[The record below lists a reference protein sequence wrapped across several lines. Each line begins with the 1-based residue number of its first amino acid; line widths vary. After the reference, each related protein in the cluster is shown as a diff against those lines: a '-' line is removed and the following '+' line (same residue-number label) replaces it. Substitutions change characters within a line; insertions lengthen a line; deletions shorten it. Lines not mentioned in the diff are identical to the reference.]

1 MSTFLGNQEKTVY
14 IEDVIQQ
21 QKPQKNNISP
31 YLTDKDRER
40 GFFPSCRTDRFDWQ
54 KNNAMLD
61 LNTNKKPAQ
70 QQEQDT
76 QGKWNKLIMKTE
88 NERVSRRC
96 ITPNS
101 NTYQS
106 SQRVLNPNLLGT
118 PKFEGIKVYKNQIN
132 DNWQKRRQDGHE
144 KAIEF
149 KHQKNIDQY
158 IPNEFVIPNTEGREK
173 RDFSRLGRTEF
184 SNREQISQILV
195 DKSLNNICDD
205 SKISKSLT
213 PDRCLYQKTH
223 LKSGLIPTEERNEMQ
238 RINRSKSQKQQGG
251 QIKYL
256 LTDNSSIISNNTNNT
271 HNTCSVEKISKK
283 YVNKQLKHK
292 INEESKD
299 FWKDMTQNDVWK
311 EEIQLRNEFKYG
323 RNCTREYILQ
333 ENPMFKE
340 GSAQSYLDFI
350 SETNLKT
357 DLQRKKQN
365 TVKTTQQRPAC
376 SKSPQNKFQDNILTN
391 TSSANYSQ
399 KDLIVENRVNSK
411 SPFKNSQKEKSE
423 IHSVLS
429 YRTCDNNQQK
439 QSLNYKLQS
448 EYSKSPSSKFNT
460 NVLRNSIKEN
470 LTYSKS
476 PARNSFLTRSET
488 HSNLN
493 LYKQNQH
500 NKQVSQ
506 LSKSPSARIITN
518 QEYPKLQSKSPSRY
532 QSNNTYSKIYS
543 SNNSNNQQKNQR
555 INNEQQNARQN
566 SKSPSQVSQRAP
578 LSQVNNNSNKQIY
591 QNRPRQ
597 QNQQNDDNTSIKSIV
612 QNLFQEKSNYQNQ
625 QNRTQK
631 DNNDNFS
638 ILSYSVS
645 QIGGCSK
652 EQQSPIKKYGNKSC
666 LNEGILFYEDSSVI
680 SHISKLNK
688 SQVSQITTQNKKI
701 INQNQDKENVQF
713 ASQTVKKQR
722 EMSKSPRSSKIGSS
736 QVGSLLKHF

>member
-14 IEDVIQQ
+14 IEDVVQQ
-21 QKPQKNNISP
+21 QKQHKNNVSP

-61 LNTNKKPAQ
+61 LSVNKKPAQ
-70 QQEQDT
+70 QQDQST

-96 ITPNS
+96 MTPNS

-106 SQRVLNPNLLGT
+106 SQRVLNPDLLGT

-144 KAIEF
+144 KAIEL
-149 KHQKNIDQY
+149 KHQKNINQY
-158 IPNEFVIPNTEGREK
+158 IPNEFAIPNTEGREK
-173 RDFSRLGRTEF
+173 RDFNRLGRTEF

-238 RINRSKSQKQQGG
+238 RINRSKSQKLQGS

-256 LTDNSSIISNNTNNT
+256 LTDNSSIISNTTTNT
-271 HNTCSVEKISKK
+271 HKTSSVEKVSKK

-299 FWKDMTQNDVWK
+299 FWKDMIQNDVWK
-311 EEIQLRNEFKYG
+311 EEIKLRNEFKYG

-333 ENPMFKE
+333 ENPMFKDD
-340 GSAQSYLDFI
+340 SAQSYLDFI
-350 SETNLKT
+350 SETNQKA

-365 TVKTTQQRPAC
+365 TNKTSQKGHEC
-376 SKSPQNKFQDNILTN
+376 SKSPQNKLEAN
-391 TSSANYSQ
+391 TISNKQSFNYPQ
-399 KDLIVENRVNSK
+399 KDLLFENHIYSK
-411 SPFKNSQKEKSE
+411 SPLKNSKKENSDMY
-423 IHSVLS
+423 SVLS
-429 YRTCDNNQQK
+429 YKTCDNNYQRQK
-439 QSLNYKLQS
+439 MNLKQQS
-448 EYSKSPSSKFNT
+448 EVSKSPSSKINT
-460 NVLRNSIKEN
+460 NILRNSIKEN
-470 LTYSKS
+470 MSYSKS
-476 PARNSFLTRSET
+476 PVRNSFLARSET
-488 HSNLN
+488 HQNLN
-493 LYKQNQH
+493 LLKQCEN
-500 NKQVSQ
+500 NNQ
-506 LSKSPSARIITN
+506 LSKSPSARIISN
-518 QEYPKLQSKSPSRY
+518 QVYPKQALQSKSPSRY

-543 SNNSNNQQKNQR
+543 SNNSNNNNQQKNYK
-555 INNEQQNARQN
+555 NNQEQQIARQN

-578 LSQVNNNSNKQIY
+578 LSQINNNSNKQVN
-591 QNRPRQ
+591 QSRQ
-597 QNQQNDDNTSIKSIV
+597 IQQNDDNSSIKSIV
-612 QNLFQEKSNYQNQ
+612 QNLFQEKFNYQNQ
-625 QNRTQK
+625 QSKTQN

-645 QIGGCSK
+645 QIGGSSNK
-652 EQQSPIKKYGNKSC
+652 QQSPIKKYGNKSS
-666 LNEGILFYEDSSVI
+666 LNEGILFYESSSAI
-680 SHISKLNK
+680 SRISNLNK
-688 SQVSQITTQNKKI
+688 SKVSQITSQNKKI

-713 ASQTVKKQR
+713 DAQTIKKQR
-722 EMSKSPRSSKIGSS
+722 EMSKSPRSSKISSS

>member
-1 MSTFLGNQEKTVY
+1 MSTFLGTQEKTVY

-21 QKPQKNNISP
+21 QKQHKNNVSP

-61 LNTNKKPAQ
+61 LSVNKKPVQ
-70 QQEQDT
+70 QQDQST

-96 ITPNS
+96 MTPNS
-101 NTYQS
+101 NTYSS
-106 SQRVLNPNLLGT
+106 SQRVLNPDLLGT

-144 KAIEF
+144 KAIEM
-149 KHQKNIDQY
+149 KHLKNINQY
-158 IPNEFVIPNTEGREK
+158 IPNEFAIPNTEGREK

-195 DKSLNNICDD
+195 DKSLNNICDA

-238 RINRSKSQKQQGG
+238 RISRSKSQKLQGG
-251 QIKYL
+251 QIKHL
-256 LTDNSSIISNNTNNT
+256 LTDNSSIISNTT
-271 HNTCSVEKISKK
+271 KKTQNTCSVGKISKK

-299 FWKDMTQNDVWK
+299 FWNYMTQNDVWK
-311 EEIQLRNEFKYG
+311 EEIKLRNEFKYG
-323 RNCTREYILQ
+323 RNCTREYILS

-340 GSAQSYLDFI
+340 DSTQSYLDFI
-350 SETNLKT
+350 SETNQKT

-365 TVKTTQQRPAC
+365 TAKTSEKRHEY
-376 SKSPQNKFQDNILTN
+376 SKSPQNKQESNNLPN
-391 TSSANYSQ
+391 KSSINYPQ
-399 KDLIVENRVNSK
+399 NDLLVQNHELSK
-411 SPFKNSQKEKSE
+411 SPFKKSQQEKSE
-423 IHSVLS
+423 IHSILS
-429 YRTCDNNQQK
+429 YRTCDSNQQK
-439 QSLNYKLQS
+439 QNLNFQQQN
-448 EYSKSPSSKFNT
+448 EFSKSPSSKVNT
-460 NVLRNSIKEN
+460 NIFRNSIKEN
-470 LTYSKS
+470 LSYSKS
-476 PARNSFLTRSET
+476 PVRNSFLTRSET

-493 LYKQNQH
+493 LQKQSEN
-500 NKQVSQ
+500 NKQ

-518 QEYPKLQSKSPSRY
+518 HEYPKQALQSKSPSRY
-532 QSNNTYSKIYS
+532 QSQNTYSKIYS
-543 SNNSNNQQKNQR
+543 SNNSNNQQKNY
-555 INNEQQNARQN
+555 NNYQEQQFARQN

-578 LSQVNNNSNKQIY
+578 LSQINNSNNQAKQY
-591 QNRPRQ
+591 MQRQ
-597 QNQQNDDNTSIKSIV
+597 SNQQNDDNSSIKSIV
-612 QNLFQEKSNYQNQ
+612 QNLFQEKFNYQNQ
-625 QNRTQK
+625 QNKTQQ

-645 QIGGCSK
+645 QIGGGSK
-652 EQQSPIKKYGNKSC
+652 EQPSPLKKYGNKSC
-666 LNEGILFYEDSSVI
+666 LNEGILFYESSSAI
-680 SHISKLNK
+680 SRISNLNK
-688 SQVSQITTQNKKI
+688 SQVSSITTQNKKV
-701 INQNQDKENVQF
+701 INKNQDKENVYF
-713 ASQTVKKQR
+713 AAQTIKKQR
-722 EMSKSPRSSKIGSS
+722 EMSKSPMSSKISSS